1 MQTLPVL
8 SRLVP
13 GLALLLAGCAKPTRL
28 TDYVPAGAQAVAYV
42 DLERARTSP
51 LYSRLPVPEDLR
63 DASALVVAFD
73 GKDWG
78 TAVQRKTDI
87 AATGIAKPEHG
98 GEDLLAR
105 APRDAAAWIVTRGS
119 VTLPLPG
126 NLGNLNR
133 LLHQA
138 DYVAAGLRGSD
149 VDVTA
154 ECRTA
159 DAAQHLEGNIRAL
172 ATLAR
177 FEAIEVSS
185 AGTTVRVR
193 ATLR

>member
-1 MQTLPVL
+1 MPKMSVL
-8 SRLVP
+8 SWLVP
-13 GLALLLAGCAKPTRL
+13 GLVVALAGCAKLPQL

-51 LYSRLPVPEDLR
+51 LYARLPVPQDLQ
-63 DASALVVAFD
+63 DASALLVAFD

-78 TAVQRKTDI
+78 TAVQRKAGI
-87 AATGIAKPEHG
+87 IATGIAKPERG

-154 ECRTA
+154 ECRTPE
-159 DAAQHLEGNIRAL
+159 AARHLEGNIRAL

-177 FEAIEVSS
+177 FDAIDVSS